1 MNEAIARWS
10 ARFADPELEAQFRR
24 EAMPKARRLA
34 IGFCLIG
41 LVVYPLG
48 GLRDHMVIADPAHLE
63 LTLALRT
70 LATVLTLWTLWRLR
84 RAVEP
89 GQMVFPMAVH
99 YTMACTLL
107 AVLFAVHPMLVP
119 GQLGTAFIL
128 LCATVAPSFWPGHV
142 LGGVFFNGLLV
153 GLFSIATLWRLNDQL
168 LAFSTLVVVACFVML
183 GILLAYRHHQNAR
196 HDYMSL
202 LTERR
207 LRQALEE
214 KTREAEAAAL
224 AKSEFLAVMSHEI
237 RTPMNGIIGMARLML
252 DEAMA
257 AGQRTRLET
266 LRHSAEALLAIL
278 DDILD
283 FSKLEA
289 GRIDFERIPFRPLE
303 VAEEVIRL
311 MGPRAGEKGLGLS
324 VRVSPDVP
332 GWVLGDPARLR
343 QVLLNLAGNAV
354 KFTEVGE
361 VAVQVTQRGDALE
374 FSVIDTGIGLDE
386 GARARLFQSF
396 SQADASI
403 SRRYG
408 GTGLGLAICKRL
420 VEGQGGTIGVESHP
434 GEGSRFWF
442 RLDLPATEA
451 PVAVT
456 QNVAVPTVLRPLTV
470 LLAEDN
476 AINQM
481 VARGFLQRAGHR
493 VVIANNGAEAVE
505 LIAAGGSF
513 DLVLMDMQMPEM
525 DGLEATRAIRA
536 MGGKAEGMPIIALT
550 ANALQSDEERCR
562 AAGMND
568 YVAKPIDPDRL
579 NAAMARV
586 LAQGAE
592 PSQAKSLP
600 AGGLTLDDDE
610 LALIETHIGRAEM
623 QQILRMFL
631 TVGAETCR
639 ALAEQAPLG
648 AFDEIRRLAHDLKG
662 MAGYVGAT
670 PLSAQGAAIEEAA
683 KDGNRAE
690 VCALV
695 NRLGPAWQSVDSWL
709 QGHLAEAA

>member
-1 MNEAIARWS
+1 MTEGIARWS

-34 IGFCLIG
+34 IGFCLLG

-48 GLRDHMVIADPAHLE
+48 GLRDHMVITDPDHLE
-63 LTLALRT
+63 LTLALRA
-70 LATVLTLWTLWRLR
+70 LATVLTVWTLWRLK

-89 GQMVFPMAVH
+89 IHMVFPMAVH
-99 YTMACTLL
+99 YTMACILL

-128 LCATVAPSFWPGHV
+128 LCATVAPSFWPGQV

-153 GLFSIATLWRLNDQL
+153 GLFSVATLWRLNDQL
-168 LAFSTLVVVACFVML
+168 LAFSTLVVVNCFVML
-183 GILLAYRHHQNAR
+183 GILLAYRQHQNAR
-196 HDYMSL
+196 HDYISL

-252 DEAMA
+252 DEGMA
-257 AGQRTRLET
+257 PGQRTRLET

-289 GRIDFERIPFRPLE
+289 GRIDFERIPFRPSE
-303 VAEEVIRL
+303 VVEEVLRL
-311 MGPRAGEKGLGLS
+311 MGPRASEKGLNLS
-324 VRVSPDVP
+324 VRISPDVP
-332 GWVLGDPARLR
+332 EWVSGDPGRLR

-361 VAVQVTQRGDALE
+361 VAVHLTRRAEELE

-386 GARARLFQSF
+386 GARARLFRSF

-420 VEGQGGTIGVESHP
+420 VEGQGGTIGVESDS
-434 GEGSRFWF
+434 GQGSRFWF
-442 RLDLPATEA
+442 RLDLPAAE
-451 PVAVT
+451 
-456 QNVAVPTVLRPLTV
+456 VPAEIALTV

-493 VVIANNGAEAVE
+493 VVIANNGAEAVD

-513 DLVLMDMQMPEM
+513 DLILMDMQMPEM

-536 MGGKAEGMPIIALT
+536 MGGKAGSMPIIALT

-568 YVAKPIDPDRL
+568 YVAKPIDPAPP
-579 NAAMARV
+579 AAT
-586 LAQGAE
+586 
-592 PSQAKSLP
+592 PSP
-600 AGGLTLDDDE
+600 AGSLILDDNE

-623 QQILRMFL
+623 QKILRMFL
-631 TVGAETCR
+631 DAGSETCN
-639 ALAEQAPLG
+639 ALIEQAASG
-648 AFDEIRRLAHDLKG
+648 TFDEIRRLAHDLKG
-662 MAGYVGAT
+662 MAGYVGAA

-690 VCALV
+690 VCALIS
-695 NRLGPAWQSVDSWL
+695 RLGPAWQSVDAWL
-709 QGHLAEAA
+709 QGHLAKAA